1 MAPAIPT
8 NSGPLL
14 PRWKQF
20 GYPSVDIP
28 SFSAFQTRT
37 STANGG
43 NTPSPVKRKP
53 LPASASPNLIKAP
66 LSSGGRVV
74 AIGNEELI
82 DQRPTSSFPERTSSR
97 HSQHLPTPPSDSPP
111 LVIRDL
117 DQ

>member
-8 NSGPLL
+8 NSAPLL

-28 SFSAFQTRT
+28 SFSAFQTHP
-37 STANGG
+37 SGANGS
-43 NTPSPVKRKP
+43 NTSSPVKRKP
-53 LPASASPNLIKAP
+53 LPASASPILIRSP

-74 AIGNEELI
+74 AIGDEETT
-82 DQRPTSSFPERTSSR
+82 DQRSTSSFPERTSSR
-97 HSQHLPTPPSDSPP
+97 RAQHLPTPPSDSPP
-111 LVIRDL
+111 LVVRDL